1 MSADNLKA
9 AESSATSNRPKNDSH
24 VAKPLPTPE
33 GNETHPELHGEPIP
47 ADTLPYGNI
56 PPELNPNQETFSP
69 EAQAFL
75 AEMGLGAEA
84 VPDSTLVRAPHEM
97 DKVTDFSLS
106 PTSASSPLPDIPGYQ
121 ILGELGRGGMGVVYK
136 AQHLR
141 LNRTVALKMVLG
153 SGTPDTRSLTRFL
166 VEAEAMAAIRHPH
179 VVQVYEVGERGHNP
193 FLVLEYLSG
202 GALSERLAKGAK
214 LKPLVA
220 AKIIGQVARGTAAI
234 HSASIV
240 HRDLKPGNILF
251 DADGLPK
258 ITDFGLAK
266 RAASDLTET
275 QAIMGTPA
283 YMAPEQAD
291 GRTKFVGPAADVWSL
306 GVILYE
312 CLVGVRP
319 FAAPVASEILAR
331 ILASD
336 PTPIRRVNRDLPPE
350 LELICL
356 KCLEKDPNN
365 RYPTAEELA
374 DDLEAYQA
382 GRPISVR
389 PLGFV
394 SRAAR
399 WVRRNPVVSA
409 LAAFAGLTVLV
420 VPPAAWLYQ
429 SRLTA
434 AEELADAQ
442 THAEAEAR
450 RAETEARR
458 AAAEARRAETEAN
471 RTVATKDY
479 FNILGRVQ
487 RSSVE
492 PHPGWTWTALH
503 DLALAGSYTDLAAR
517 DPVELRSAAAVCLS
531 SPDLKEIATAGRGM
545 TAAAMAFHPNG
556 KILALAE
563 AKAWIG
569 NRVLFVDPT
578 TGSTI
583 RTLSFNGIPVVGE
596 GAGLAQDGGRAM
608 AFSPDGRWL
617 ILGCRSGQILR
628 WDLSKEPP
636 VTFSWSGHTK
646 EISGVAFDPE
656 GKSVYT
662 SSADG
667 TVKRWAVDGNGT
679 ALASVLAVGGKRATG
694 LAVLPGESPR
704 VLFDRHG
711 LEAASPD
718 TLTLYGDEQIQ
729 AFGPWRTATPSLNM
743 LVSGGSTGLA
753 VWDRQLRQLGRNLA
767 DPDLDG
773 AAQRT
778 YGRGAAVTDDGS
790 LVASIA
796 ASPDGTLRLW
806 DMANGRIALRLFL
819 NDTRA
824 TAFSPDSRLL
834 AVATERKTI
843 LYEVRRSLEY
853 GILAQAVQVQAF
865 GVRPDGRVVTVAGTL
880 QPEPM
885 SKPANLFL
893 DWPVDGKPPRTIWN
907 HPAAMISPTYNV
919 APFEG
924 GLATSDGNGWIDV
937 ESNGSFTL
945 PGIVIGCQ
953 KGDEYTFSTDQKG
966 RRLWLAY
973 KNKVTVFDIPTKK
986 PLASWQNT
994 LSEVTTGLRGLEC
1007 IDVSDRWAVVGGRD
1021 GAVRL
1026 MRYVEEGAAKGIEV
1040 CATWSGEAGENS
1052 AISMNPD
1059 ESLVGAGTHSGRV
1072 IVRQVPDGKV
1082 IADLNAHQDRVTAIA
1097 FSADGQFLATGSR
1110 DKKVRLWRRTANGF
1124 ELLVNLGS
1132 SGASSIKQ
1140 LAFTPD
1146 GRLLVLRDRESA
1158 VRSWQIERLRARFT
1172 EMGIGW

>member
-1 MSADNLKA
+1 MPADDPKA
-9 AESSATSNRPKNDSH
+9 AESSRLKTNTHA
-24 VAKPLPTPE
+24 AQPLSTPE
-33 GNETHPELHGEPIP
+33 GSETPPEQNGEPTP
-47 ADTLPYGNI
+47 SDTLSYGNI
-56 PPELNPNQETFSP
+56 PSEMNSNQETFSP
-69 EAQAFL
+69 EAQALL
-75 AEMGLGAEA
+75 AEMGLDAEA

-97 DKVTDFSLS
+97 DKVTEFSLS
-106 PTSASSPLPDIPGYQ
+106 PTPAHPLPDIPGYQ

-153 SGTPDTRSLTRFL
+153 SGTPDTRALTRFL
-166 VEAEAMAAIRHPH
+166 VEAEAMAAIRHRH
-179 VVQVYEVGERGHNP
+179 VVQVYEVGERDHNP
-193 FLVLEYLSG
+193 FLVLEYLAG
-202 GALSERLAKGAK
+202 GALSERLAKGAN

-220 AKIIGQVARGTAAI
+220 AKVIGQVARGTAAI

-331 ILASD
+331 ILTSD
-336 PTPIRRVNRDLPPE
+336 PTPIRRVNRDLPAE

-399 WVRRNPVVSA
+399 WVRRNPAVSG
-409 LAAFAGLTVLV
+409 LAAFAGLTLLV
-420 VPPAAWLYQ
+420 VPPAALLYQ

-434 AEELADAQ
+434 AEKLADAQ

-458 AAAEARRAETEAN
+458 AEAEARRAETEAH

-487 RSSVE
+487 RSTVE
-492 PHPGWTWTALH
+492 PQPGWTWAALH
-503 DLALAGSYTDLAAR
+503 DLSLAGGYADLAAR

-545 TAAAMAFHPNG
+545 TTAAMAFHPNG

-563 AKAWIG
+563 AKAWL
-569 NRVLFVDPT
+569 RSQVLLVDPM
-578 TGSTI
+578 TGNTI
-583 RTLSFNGIPVVGE
+583 RTLTFNGIPIVGQ

-617 ILGCRSGQILR
+617 ILGCRSGHIFR
-628 WDLSKEPP
+628 WDLATEPP
-636 VTFSWSGHTK
+636 GTFSWGGHTQ

-667 TVKRWAVDGNGT
+667 TVKRWAVDGDGT
-679 ALASVLAVGGKRATG
+679 SLASVPPTGARRATG

-704 VLFDRHG
+704 VLFHRNG
-711 LEAASPD
+711 LESASPD
-718 TLTLYGDEQIQ
+718 TLTLYPDEQIP
-729 AFGPWRTATPSLNM
+729 ALDGWRAATPSLNL
-743 LVSGGSTGLA
+743 LVTSGSTGLA
-753 VWDRQLRQLGRNLA
+753 VWDRRLRQRGRNFA

-773 AAQRT
+773 IAQRN
-778 YGRGAAVTDDGS
+778 YGRGGAVTHDGS

-806 DMANGRIALRLFL
+806 DMANGHIALRLFL

-834 AVATERKTI
+834 AVATDRKTI
-843 LYEVRRSLEY
+843 LYEVRRGPEY
-853 GILAQAVQVQAF
+853 ATLAQAVQVQAF

-880 QPEPM
+880 QHDPM

-893 DWPVDGKPPRTIWN
+893 DWPVDGKPPRTLWN
-907 HPAAMISPTYNV
+907 HHAAMVSPTYIV
-919 APFEG
+919 APFAG
-924 GLATSDGNGWIDV
+924 GLACSDGNGWIDV

-945 PGIVIGCQ
+945 PGIAIGYQ
-953 KGDEYTFSTDQKG
+953 KGDEYAFSTDQKG
-966 RRLWLAY
+966 QRLWLAY
-973 KNKVTVFDIPTKK
+973 GNKVTVFDIPTKK
-986 PLASWQNT
+986 PVAFWQNA
-994 LSEVTTGLRGLEC
+994 LGEFTTGLAGLEC
-1007 IDVSDRWAVVGGRD
+1007 IDASDRWAVVGGRD
-1021 GAVRL
+1021 GSVRL
-1026 MRYVEEGAAKGIEV
+1026 MRYVEGGAAKGIEV
-1040 CATWSGEAGENS
+1040 CATWPGETG
-1052 AISMNPD
+1052 AISALATNPD
-1059 ESLVGAGTHSGRV
+1059 ESLVAAGTHSGRV
-1072 IVRQVPDGKV
+1072 VVRQVPDGKV
-1082 IADLNAHQDRVTAIA
+1082 VADLDAHQDRVTAIA
-1097 FSADGQFLATGSR
+1097 FSADGQLLATGGR

-1132 SGASSIKQ
+1132 IGVSAVKQ
-1140 LAFTPD
+1140 VAFSPD
-1146 GRLLVLRDRESA
+1146 GRLLILRERESA
-1158 VRSWQIERLRARFT
+1158 VRSWHIEQLRTRLT